1 MDHSSKEIS
10 TDAPKLINLRHT
22 V

>member
-10 TDAPKLINLRHT
+10 TDAPK
-22 V
+22 